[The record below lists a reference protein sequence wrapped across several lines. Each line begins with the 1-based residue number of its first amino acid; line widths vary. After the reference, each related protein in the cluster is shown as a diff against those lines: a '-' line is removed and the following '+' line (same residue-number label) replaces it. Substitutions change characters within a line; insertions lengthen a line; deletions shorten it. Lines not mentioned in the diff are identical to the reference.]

1 MQYGKDDKLYPKDVA
16 TRALVDTRLYFDMG
30 TFYKAVG
37 DIMYPQMFA
46 GSKNSQTFCYGFMPN
61 FPLSEIPSQADY
73 DRVKEVLGWV
83 TDMIKPTGYVA
94 GTNHMTLADIA
105 FVATISTALATGDV
119 VVNMPKIA
127 NHTKN
132 AYRSL

>member
-1 MQYGKDDKLYPKDVA
+1 MILRLLPYIDIGLPICSY
-16 TRALVDTRLYFDMG
+16 LVPISIL
-30 TFYKAVG
+30 K
-37 DIMYPQMFA
+37 
-46 GSKNSQTFCYGFMPN
+46 
-61 FPLSEIPSQADY
+61 FPAPPTEAEH